1 MISKLWVYRKGI
13 AHCATSS
20 VRRAGSS
27 ILLLHAPEAADK
39 PTVTLFVWPFTW
51 RGETG
56 RRCARVFEKITRP
69 PARLFLLFPCQRSLE
84 CSKIPVQVQRSQ
96 HFPLRL
102 VFLDDYQTQ
111 TDPLCILLW
120 WNLITS
126 LISSSGA
133 AFKLPPLM
141 NVRWVAATDR
151 NQADLVHKVFFLF

>member
-69 PARLFLLFPCQRSLE
+69 PAFSYCFRVREASSVQKFQSRCSGVNTSPSVWFSLY
-84 CSKIPVQVQRSQ
+84 
-96 HFPLRL
+96 
-102 VFLDDYQTQ
+102 DYQTQ